1 MTSKSIFF
9 LKNTFKIFILVA
21 LFLVLPNYIFAQQN
35 VHPQQDKEEIN
46 KIEHGEVK
54 EPFNFS
60 EMILHHIA
68 DSHEWHLASIGHTH
82 ITIPLPIIILSKDRG
97 IEIFSSSK
105 FHSEGELHEGEK
117 EEHTYK
123 GYYID
128 EEDHKIKHVES
139 DRRIVDI
146 SITKNVAS
154 MLISIALLCGIFI
167 TIANR
172 YRNHKGE
179 APKGIQSLF
188 EPLIIFVRDDIVKTN
203 IGGKNA
209 EKFLPYML
217 TLFFFIL
224 FNNLLGLLP
233 GGANLTGNIAVTL
246 TLAVLTLILTLLNS
260 KSNYWLHI
268 FAPPGIPLWLL
279 PIMVPVEI
287 LGVFTKPIALM
298 IRLFANITGGHIVI
312 LSFVGLIFLF
322 KNATVALASIPVVVA
337 MNFLELLVAFLQ
349 AYIFTLLS
357 CMYIGSA
364 VEEHG
369 EHDHG
374 H

>member
-9 LKNTFKIFILVA
+9 LNNTFKIFVLAA

-46 KIEHGEVK
+46 KIEHCEVK